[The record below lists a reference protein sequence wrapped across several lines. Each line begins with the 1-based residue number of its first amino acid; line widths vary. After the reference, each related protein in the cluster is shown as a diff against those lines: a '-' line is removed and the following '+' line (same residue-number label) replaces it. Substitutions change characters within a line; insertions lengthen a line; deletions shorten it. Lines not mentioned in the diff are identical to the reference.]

1 MKPWLQS
8 LIGRIDALSLR
19 ERAFLFISALACLL
33 ALADVLVIAPVQ
45 TQHSQLVKR
54 FAAQNIELTKLRA
67 ELKNSS
73 TETGPA
79 KQTRDELIQ
88 IKARLEVVNAD
99 IGRLPVA
106 EMDAMPLPQV
116 LAHFL
121 RRHEGLSLVRTTTL
135 PTLPVDAKRAD
146 GRAPQ
151 SLNRQR
157 LELTV
162 SGPYP
167 QLVRYVQTLE
177 HSLPAL
183 RWGVMHM
190 NSESQ
195 PPQLTLQVSL
205 VGGGQQ

>member
-8 LIGRIDALSLR
+8 LALRIDALSLR

-33 ALADVLVIAPVQ
+33 ALADVMVITPMQ
-45 TQHSQLVKR
+45 TQHGQLVKR
-54 FAAQNIELTKLRA
+54 FAAQSTELTRLRA
-67 ELKNSS
+67 ELK
-73 TETGPA
+73 TDIGAPGPA
-79 KQTRDELIQ
+79 KLARDDVAQ
-88 IKARLEVVNAD
+88 IKARLEAVNAD
-99 IGRLPVA
+99 IARLPVA
-106 EMDAMPLPQV
+106 EKDALPLPQV

-135 PTLPVDAKRAD
+135 PTLPMDARRAD
-146 GRAPQ
+146 GSGQQ

-167 QLVRYVQTLE
+167 QLVGYVQTLE
-177 HSLPAL
+177 RSLPAL
-183 RWGVMHM
+183 RWGVMQL

-205 VGGGQQ
+205 VGGAQ